1 MRCTG
6 RPFHVSLRIYVW
18 MGKAWMAYTLCEGW
32 WVSGAGTI
40 HQAEALP
47 GERSLHLTV
56 SACQR
61 TSWADFL
68 AVALPRA
75 LELAAEEALPLRRAL
90 PRDLFSHLVCC
101 ASCIPAFLSLS
112 CLALCIAGALADDA
126 SVQPLLTFAVLCT
139 LVELLAVLS

>member
-1 MRCTG
+1 M
-6 RPFHVSLRIYVW
+6 V
-18 MGKAWMAYTLCEGW
+18 YTLYEGW

-47 GERSLHLTV
+47 GEHSLHMTV

-101 ASCIPAFLSLS
+101 ASCIPAFFVPVLSGAS
-112 CLALCIAGALADDA
+112 CLALLARWLTMR
-126 SVQPLLTFAVLCT
+126 LLNHC
-139 LVELLAVLS
+139 

>member
-1 MRCTG
+1 MACTVCK
-6 RPFHVSLRIYVW
+6 R
-18 MGKAWMAYTLCEGW
+18 W

-47 GERSLHLTV
+47 GEHSLHLTV

-61 TSWADFL
+61 TAWADFM

-101 ASCIPAFLSLS
+101 AS
-112 CLALCIAGALADDA
+112 
-126 SVQPLLTFAVLCT
+126 
-139 LVELLAVLS
+139 